1 VCIALFFTVA
11 RPGQLSTTHFR
22 YFTPF
27 FVIYSHTIVH
37 CVHIYTPYYTG
48 TCLHSPFRLRIVLHY
63 SCCRLYTCR
72 PCAWVYGTSHL
83 YLRFSYTRFPS
94 WRCLHAVYI
103 TRRFRTGLFTRC
115 FSYLAFQTPLT
126 CIIHRFHYTRIQ
138 STRSTPPP
146 RSMAPQQHNAQQDR
160 YILLQFIMFNDI
172 VIVY

>member
-1 VCIALFFTVA
+1 MQAEIFLWQSKMAWEGVNFFFKIKSVSISLDALLHFVNTKMFFDACRLSLHNSTPSHCTTRRIFVAVYVSHLLPLSFCIHLKSSVTLLCSTCSPVVCIALFFTVA

-72 PCAWVYGTSHL
+72 PCA
-83 YLRFSYTRFPS
+83 
-94 WRCLHAVYI
+94 
-103 TRRFRTGLFTRC
+103 
-115 FSYLAFQTPLT
+115 
-126 CIIHRFHYTRIQ
+126 
-138 STRSTPPP
+138 
-146 RSMAPQQHNAQQDR
+146 
-160 YILLQFIMFNDI
+160 
-172 VIVY
+172 